1 MTIGLLVRVSAKD
14 VDDVVAVL
22 DVEDFVRLERRKLSL
37 SSHGYAQMW
46 DEKLVT
52 LVHRWVISAVAREPA

>member
-1 MTIGLLVRVSAKD
+1 MTIGLLVPVSAKD
-14 VDDVVAVL
+14 VDDVVSIL

-37 SSHGYAQMW
+37 GSHGYAQMW

-52 LVHRWVISAVAREPA
+52 LVRRWVIGA